1 MQETFRRLLHEYRVE
16 SFKATHSPEQVKER
30 TKEALRLC
38 REALHQVYHFHVH
51 NAPDPSRAEV
61 LNLIHDYAVEALLP
75 PVLERIIEREL
86 VLEKKH
92 ELSMRLLERILETLS
107 NGAPDVNS
115 VASGASANCA
125 PGVAAAS
132 GARRVG

>member
-1 MQETFRRLLHEYRVE
+1 MQDTFRRLLHEYRVE

-51 NAPDPSRAEV
+51 NAPDPTRAET

-75 PVLERIIEREL
+75 PVLERVIEREL

-92 ELSMRLLERILETLS
+92 ELAMRLLERILETLS
-107 NGAPDVNS
+107 SGAPDVNS
-115 VASGASANCA
+115 IANGRAAEASAA
-125 PGVAAAS
+125 
-132 GARRVG
+132 GAGHRMG

>member
-1 MQETFRRLLHEYRVE
+1 MQESFRRLLHEYRVE

-51 NAPDPSRAEV
+51 NAPDPTRAET

-107 NGAPDVNS
+107 NGTSD
-115 VASGASANCA
+115 VASLAN
-125 PGVAAAS
+125 GAAAVAG
-132 GARRVG
+132 GAHHAG

>member
-1 MQETFRRLLHEYRVE
+1 MQESFRRLLHEYRVE

-51 NAPDPSRAEV
+51 NAPDPTRAET

-107 NGAPDVNS
+107 NGTADAVS
-115 VASGASANCA
+115 LAN
-125 PGVAAAS
+125 GAAAVAG
-132 GARRVG
+132 GAHRAG

>member
-115 VASGASANCA
+115 VASGA